1 MCGLS
6 LNIDDLLSCGV
17 GHIEGI
23 VWSRCG
29 RDEVAMRSRC
39 GGGIEVFL
47 FASTSLTRDIQEN

>member
-1 MCGLS
+1 MCVLFFE
-6 LNIDDLLSCGV
+6 IDDLLFCGV

-39 GGGIEVFL
+39 GGGIDVFL

>member
-1 MCGLS
+1 MCVLFFD
-6 LNIDDLLSCGV
+6 IDYLLSCEI

-29 RDEVAMRSRC
+29 RDEVAMWSRC
-39 GGGIEVFL
+39 GGGIDVFL